1 MYTIAG
7 IHEFNLYNTE
17 FWYLN
22 LTTYESPPTPDETT
36 WSIILEGEEKG
47 KMGRSFLISK
57 HVTYGGPRHQQV
69 SDRFQTPRFGGD
81 TVVIYLSILLLLL
94 SRLY

>member
-1 MYTIAG
+1 
-7 IHEFNLYNTE
+7 
-17 FWYLN
+17 
-22 LTTYESPPTPDETT
+22 
-36 WSIILEGEEKG
+36 
-47 KMGRSFLISK
+47 MGRSFLISK